1 MKSLL
6 ALPLIMLGISST
18 ARAQELPTSATSIS
32 APAAASPSAPQPSQ
46 PSDDEAATRAAN
58 SAGSSL
64 LAFAAPRPSLAVL
77 SFATP
82 ASTSAPAPS
91 AAPSANPPPAPQT
104 TYRYTERD
112 YRLEIALGIAVVRFR
127 SSAYYATGVGTH
139 TAVAYYLKDW
149 LAAEGVITTAFAPAI
164 FANEN
169 VKYLG
174 YAGGA
179 KFAGGRAR
187 FEPWA
192 HVLAGGIHMIPKTSL
207 GGKNG
212 FEITA
217 GAGVDYGL
225 TPRVSL
231 RAEGDYLRSHL
242 FGQWQNSAQGIAAV
256 VVHF

>member
-6 ALPLIMLGISST
+6 ALPLIVLGISSPT
-18 ARAQELPTSATSIS
+18 RAQELPASTTSIS
-32 APAAASPSAPQPSQ
+32 APTAASLSAPQPGG
-46 PSDDEAATRAAN
+46 DEAPTHAAN
-58 SAGSSL
+58 STYASL
-64 LAFAAPRPSLAVL
+64 LAFAAPRQSLAAL
-77 SFATP
+77 SFA
-82 ASTSAPAPS
+82 APAPTPAPAPF
-91 AAPSANPPPAPQT
+91 AAPPADPSPAPQT

-112 YRLEIALGIAVVRFR
+112 YRLEIALGVAVVRFR

-139 TAVAYYLKDW
+139 TAVAYYLQDW
-149 LAAEGVITTAFAPAI
+149 LAVEGAITTAFAPAI
-164 FANEN
+164 FANEHI
-169 VKYLG
+169 KYLG

-179 KFAGGRAR
+179 KFSGGRAR

-192 HVLAGGIHMIPKTSL
+192 HVLAGGIHMIPQTGL
-207 GGKNG
+207 GSKNG

-225 TPRVSL
+225 TPRLSV

-242 FGQWQNSAQGIAAV
+242 FAQWQNNAQAIAAV

>member
-6 ALPLIMLGISST
+6 TLPLIMLGVSST
-18 ARAQELPTSATSIS
+18 THAQELPVSATSIS
-32 APAAASPSAPQPSQ
+32 PPAAASLSAPQQ
-46 PSDDEAATRAAN
+46 SDNEAASGLTN
-58 SAGSSL
+58 SAEPSL
-64 LAFAAPRPSLAVL
+64 LTFAAPRPSLAAL
-77 SFATP
+77 SFAT
-82 ASTSAPAPS
+82 ATSASAPAPS
-91 AAPSANPPPAPQT
+91 AAPAPQPI
-104 TYRYTERD
+104 YRYTERD

-149 LAAEGVITTAFAPAI
+149 LAAEGAFTTAFAPAI

-192 HVLAGGIHMIPKTSL
+192 HVLAGGIHMIPKTAL

-212 FEITA
+212 FEVTA

-225 TPRVSL
+225 TPRLSL

-242 FGQWQNSAQGIAAV
+242 FGQWQNSAQAIAAV